1 VAEESEVLD
10 LLAALVDRS
19 LLQVADAGAPRYR
32 MLETLREYGIDRLA
46 EAGELA
52 AVKDAHARHFAALAE
67 EADPHLRR
75 PEQVQW
81 LARLTAER
89 ENMIAALRHLCDT
102 GDARRALRMVVSL
115 GWFWLL
121 SGSQEEATA
130 AFRMAARVEGE
141 ADPLDRV
148 IVEAIATERLA
159 QSTEDPREVMGEL
172 LDNLDTEGLTT
183 RPLGVVVAPVLA
195 LLAGQ
200 EERADRLFGEALA
213 HPDPW
218 VRSMVPLAR
227 AQIAENNG
235 DVEGT
240 RSNLETALDGFR
252 EVGDRWALGIA
263 LMSWGTMRTL
273 EGDLAE
279 ARRALEESRG
289 LLAELNE
296 GNDQMMLLL
305 RLADVRARE
314 GDLEGAR
321 ELCERSRR
329 QGAPGGEQSAISLA
343 TAARLEA
350 RADPGRIPALREE
363 LVAALAELPGSDAPG
378 RTHGRALMLNALAV
392 LALADGDEEG
402 AHEYLVPAY
411 TAAVESHD
419 HPILAGVGVT
429 VAALLA
435 HEGRAHDAAAMLG
448 TAARLRG
455 AEDATSLDVAS
466 LSAALRQEL
475 GADGFAEAYERGRGL
490 AHDAAVARLDPAP
503 SRAPVVGP

>member
-1 VAEESEVLD
+1 
-10 LLAALVDRS
+10 
-19 LLQVADAGAPRYR
+19 
-32 MLETLREYGIDRLA
+32 MLETLREYGTDRLA

-52 AVKDAHARHFAALAE
+52 AVKDAHARHFAGLAE
-67 EADPHLRR
+67 QADPHLRR
-75 PEQVQW
+75 PEQVEW
-81 LARLTAER
+81 LERLGAER

-121 SGSQEEATA
+121 TGSQEEATA
-130 AFRMAARVEGE
+130 AYRMAARVDGE

-148 IVEAIATERLA
+148 IVEAIAAERDQRTL
-159 QSTEDPREVMGEL
+159 EDAREAMTEL
-172 LDNLDTEGLTT
+172 LENLDAEGLTS

-195 LLAGQ
+195 MLAGQ

-240 RSNLETALDGFR
+240 RSNLEAAMAGFR
-252 EVGDRWALGIA
+252 DVGDRWALGIA

-273 EGDLAE
+273 EGDLAD
-279 ARRALEESRG
+279 ARRALEESRA

-305 RLADVRARE
+305 RLADVLARE

-329 QGAPGGEQSAISLA
+329 QGAPGSDQSAISIA
-343 TAARLEA
+343 ITARLEA
-350 RADPGRIPALREE
+350 LAEPERIPALREE
-363 LVAALAELPGSDAPG
+363 LATALDDLHGGESPG
-378 RTHGRALMLNALAV
+378 RTHGRALILNALAV
-392 LALADGDEEG
+392 LALATGDESAAYE
-402 AHEYLVPAY
+402 HLVAAY
-411 TAAVESHD
+411 AAAVESRD

-429 VAALLA
+429 LASLLA
-435 HEGRAHDAAAMLG
+435 HAGRLDEAAEMLG

-455 AEDATSLDVAS
+455 AEDATSLDVAP
-466 LSAALRQEL
+466 LSAALREEL
-475 GADGFAEAYERGRGL
+475 GDDGFAEAYERGRGL

-503 SRAPVVGP
+503 LRAPVVGP